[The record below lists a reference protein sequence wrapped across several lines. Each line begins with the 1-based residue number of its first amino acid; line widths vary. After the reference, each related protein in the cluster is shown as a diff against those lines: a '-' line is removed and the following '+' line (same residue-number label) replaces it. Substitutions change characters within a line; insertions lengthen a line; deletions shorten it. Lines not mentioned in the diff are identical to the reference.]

1 MVICIMPATASGAGF
16 GFTRNPGA
24 RGC

>member
-1 MVICIMPATASGAGF
+1 MVICIMPARFGAGGF
-16 GFTRNPGA
+16 GFTRNPEG